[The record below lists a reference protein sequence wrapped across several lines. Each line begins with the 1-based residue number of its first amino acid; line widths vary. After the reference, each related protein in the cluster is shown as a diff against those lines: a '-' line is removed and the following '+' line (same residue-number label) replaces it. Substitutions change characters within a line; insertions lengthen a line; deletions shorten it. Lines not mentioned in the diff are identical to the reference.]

1 MKSVEEFL
9 SYAIRLEQEAAL
21 RFDELADAA
30 TSNGNKE
37 VAEFFRQMAHYSRM
51 HLDEA
56 RKRAGYHDMPE
67 MKPGDFQWPDT
78 GESPEA
84 AAIWGA
90 DPMMNIRLALELALE
105 AERRGLA
112 FYQDALVGTT
122 DPEIKAMAAEFV
134 EEESE
139 HVVAIERW
147 IARFEKAA

>member
-9 SYAIRLEQEAAL
+9 VYAARLEQEAAL

-30 TSNGNKE
+30 QSFSNRE
-37 VAEFFRQMAHYSRM
+37 VAEFFRQMAHFSRL

-56 RKRAGYHDMPE
+56 RKRGGFHDLPE
-67 MKPGDFQWPDT
+67 MAPGQFQWPDS
-78 GESPEA
+78 ESPEA

-90 DPMMNIRLALELALE
+90 DANMDVSQAMDIALE

-112 FYQDALVGTT
+112 FYADVLNSTA

-134 EEESE
+134 EEEAE
-139 HVVAIERW
+139 HVAAIERW
-147 IARFEKAA
+147 IERLAA